1 MKETLLGLNGAS
13 TGVAI
18 TAMTLLG
25 VFKPETWIHSV
36 WVQVL
41 LMGALWLFVFG
52 AAITMANI
60 TATPEMSYSISY
72 SMWILGILF
81 VSQAVGYAML
91 PDKNLDFLLITLPM
105 IVFCSVLPFMHLKA
119 LAKRR
124 QSVD

>member
-60 TATPEMSYSISY
+60 TATPEMSNYISY
-72 SMWILGILF
+72 GMWILGILF

-105 IVFCSVLPFMHLKA
+105 IFFGSVLPFMQLKA